1 MTNEQ
6 TRIVARLNGRTQ
18 MEAFEAAK
26 AIWENSE
33 TSLERPLITTL
44 MSGRR
49 PFNRA
54 AAAYAMQLLKTPKI
68 IKALERAVKNK
79 TEHPRVRGEAAEALA
94 HGHRKKSHDVLLKG
108 LGDRSK
114 DLRFWCAFGLGP
126 GGELRVS
133 NRDDLPGDRSGR
145 EGNGGADPF
154 RGPGAGDLK
163 DVDLHRRGGFGARHL
178 VGPEASRRPAWR
190 RRQDGACRGPVAF
203 GAVSKG
209 GTRAAAGGSMAPID
223 AGAGPVVVLVHG
235 QPGAGGDWAALADL
249 LSGDHRVLAP
259 DRPGWGSD
267 GRAAMGIAANADVL
281 EELLEAAG
289 AESPVT
295 VVGHSLGGGVALELA
310 LKHPERVGALGLVG
324 SVGVAG
330 SLSGFDRL

>member
-6 TRIVARLNGRTQ
+6 TRIAARLNGRTQ

-114 DLRFWCAFGLGP
+114 DLRFWCAFALG
-126 GGELRVS
+126 EMAEQRAIVALRQLVATDKRVVKGFWS
-133 NRDDLPGDRSGR
+133 VAKEATDAIEKI
-145 EGNGGADPF
+145 EGANKG
-154 RGPGAGDLK
+154 
-163 DVDLHRRGGFGARHL
+163 HRRK
-178 VGPEASRRPAWR
+178 
-190 RRQDGACRGPVAF
+190 DGCCFCVR
-203 GAVSKG
+203 
-209 GTRAAAGGSMAPID
+209 D
-223 AGAGPVVVLVHG
+223 
-235 QPGAGGDWAALADL
+235 
-249 LSGDHRVLAP
+249 
-259 DRPGWGSD
+259 
-267 GRAAMGIAANADVL
+267 
-281 EELLEAAG
+281 
-289 AESPVT
+289 
-295 VVGHSLGGGVALELA
+295 
-310 LKHPERVGALGLVG
+310 
-324 SVGVAG
+324 
-330 SLSGFDRL
+330 